1 METLTAR
8 QIVEQGLQARKET
21 RAAEARAEKLREEAT
36 AANEARFYEQM
47 KLQNAQRAWQYERE
61 DLTGTISRQRTA
73 LRQLRE
79 EMGEMRK
86 RERQARRRRILFSV
100 VKAAIIF
107 GLLIC
112 ARSKELIVYWLAD
125 SLLAFTATYL
135 FVAVIALTRK
145 KQTPAAWPNHYIG
158 GKTP

>member
-21 RAAEARAEKLREEAT
+21 RAAEARAEKLREEVT

-47 KLQNAQRAWQYERE
+47 KLQNARRAWQYERE

-79 EMGEMRK
+79 ELGEMRK
-86 RERQARRRRILFSV
+86 REKKARRRRILLSI
-100 VKAAIIF
+100 VKAVIIF
-107 GLLIC
+107 GLLIV
-112 ARSKELIVYWLAD
+112 ARSKELVVYWLAD
-125 SLLAFTATYL
+125 SLLAFTLSYL
-135 FVAVIALTRK
+135 FVAVVALTCK
-145 KQTPAAWPNHYIG
+145 K
-158 GKTP
+158 